1 MKLRKHP
8 DQTTKFE
15 KLNMWNS
22 FSNIEK
28 DILKHIL
35 WKAVMPQKETPK
47 IITNWC
53 RKCSTFGNESNV
65 FKHGF
70 YFFYI
75 KVPVLQIKYFQLAGD
90 FELTTV
96 GFYLVKVNN
105 RNSRTKR

>member
-8 DQTTKFE
+8 DQTTKYE

-22 FSNIEK
+22 FSNVEK
-28 DILKHIL
+28 YILKDIL
-35 WKAVMPQKETPK
+35 WKAIVPQKETPK

-65 FKHGF
+65 FKYDF

-75 KVPVLQIKYFQLAGD
+75 KVPVKSILWL
-90 FELTTV
+90 
-96 GFYLVKVNN
+96 
-105 RNSRTKR
+105 RCS